1 VRRIHRTR
9 RCLVTAFVGTYL
21 LPACGT
27 PTSATPIDPGA
38 PRIFCPGAPPPVQS
52 SDGLSAFVGYGTPS
66 AVGGATPLTGPTCTP
81 GPGTQFKVGIT
92 TVTCTVSDIKARTD
106 ACTFNVTVLSPP
118 ALSLTRFLAFGD
130 SITAGEIVS
139 EGFSIVNGLR
149 VRPLV
154 VDPYLN
160 YPIVLSQKLAIQYQ
174 SQQPR
179 PAVKNAGL
187 PGETTSAGVIRL
199 PREIALA
206 DQPQVL
212 LLLEG
217 ANDLGRDSSVILPAA
232 LDIATM
238 IRMAKGSGLRVFVGT
253 LPPQNPAA
261 PTGSGPSC
269 IARNGGAGLVVPY
282 NTALKIVVGQEGVTL
297 VDVYEAFNGD
307 VTTLIDC
314 DGLHPTAAGYDVIAG
329 AFFTAIKQSLE
340 VPATTSS
347 LRLTAPFVRRPRGL

>member
-1 VRRIHRTR
+1 
-9 RCLVTAFVGTYL
+9 VG
-21 LPACGT
+21 A
-27 PTSATPIDPGA
+27 
-38 PRIFCPGAPPPVQS
+38 
-52 SDGLSAFVGYGTPS
+52 
-66 AVGGATPLTGPTCTP
+66 
-81 GPGTQFKVGIT
+81 T
-92 TVTCTVSDIKARTD
+92 TVTCTVSDVKARAD
-106 ACTFNVTVLSPP
+106 ACTFSVTVLSPP

-139 EGFSIVNGLR
+139 EGFSIVGGQR

-160 YPIVLSQKLAIQYQ
+160 YPIFLTQKLAIQYQ

-187 PGETTSAGVIRL
+187 PGETTSAGVARL

-206 DQPQVL
+206 DRPQVL

-238 IRMAKGSGLRVFVGT
+238 IRTAKGSGLRVFVGT
-253 LPPQNPAA
+253 LPPQNPTA

-282 NTALKIVVGQEGVTL
+282 NTALKAVAAQESVAI
-297 VDVYEAFNGD
+297 VDVYQAFGGD

-314 DGLHPTAAGYDVIAG
+314 DGLHPTSAGYDVIAE
-329 AFFTAIKQSLE
+329 AFFTAIRQNLE
-340 VPATTSS
+340 VPATPAPTS
-347 LRLTAPFVRRPRGL
+347 LTSPVPVAPRRGAQRHIPESR